1 MAQTVTRLDLEE
13 YFEECGDI
21 VCVQLDL
28 DKMGIPVGSGL
39 VLFTESA
46 SMEEALSLSGA
57 SLKGSRIDVSP
68 WTGMEPSEYAATGA
82 PVPPPPPPLP
92 PPLPPP
98 PSGPAKAAS
107 SAVPPKLGG
116 VMARKRDMQPAIMGS
131 QLPKEQPPQYRSLS
145 AGSKSSSSS
154 VAATA
159 TTHIDDAGASR
170 KPFGSKRQ
178 IPEDKDDD
186 DDSSSSSEEDETSL
200 AQRQA
205 AKQKKPQSSKP
216 SSKPSPKKDKP
227 PKERG
232 VASSS
237 GGAAS
242 NQPDASNLSASQ
254 KQEIFDKLA
263 SMLQDSK
270 KWAEGEGKTKDV
282 HGWIVDV
289 QRRQPMSAEAILK
302 ATAAGKSTHRNSA
315 DWYVYAATQEH
326 KGSRPSQ
333 TATIRSYK
341 AMREHFDYD
350 EQTGANGG
358 VALFKPK
365 APPPATKPYGSE
377 RQPYG
382 FERPPPPP
390 KPSPVKAKPPLSNV
404 IKIASSSEEDSDD
417 EA

>member
-1 MAQTVTRLDLEE
+1 AYRGLGGGSSALYETGVYRSLAAPADSSSSSAKRPAERVVETSLASKRPRPDDRSPPRDPRLAPDGSRRDLQPPPPPMPPPPSRSSSSSTTTTDRNTAASNWSKPNAKPAIGQNQPRRRAPAGCRTVQVRNMAQTVTRLDLEE

-145 AGSKSSSSS
+145 AGLKSSSSS

-159 TTHIDDAGASR
+159 TTHIDDVGVSRMLAEHVGASR

-178 IPEDKDDD
+178 IPEDEDDD

-237 GGAAS
+237 GGA
-242 NQPDASNLSASQ
+242 
-254 KQEIFDKLA
+254 
-263 SMLQDSK
+263 
-270 KWAEGEGKTKDV
+270 
-282 HGWIVDV
+282 
-289 QRRQPMSAEAILK
+289 
-302 ATAAGKSTHRNSA
+302 
-315 DWYVYAATQEH
+315 
-326 KGSRPSQ
+326 
-333 TATIRSYK
+333 
-341 AMREHFDYD
+341 
-350 EQTGANGG
+350 
-358 VALFKPK
+358 
-365 APPPATKPYGSE
+365 
-377 RQPYG
+377 
-382 FERPPPPP
+382 
-390 KPSPVKAKPPLSNV
+390 
-404 IKIASSSEEDSDD
+404 
-417 EA
+417 